1 MFNLFRYL
9 SMLVGCIGVFIAA
22 KGYDFGGVD
31 LGFLILLGVPVTKS
45 IQVTGQKVALST
57 MRPMAVQF
65 YQIVCLFA
73 FTTPFTLSVLGWD
86 MPRTWYLISMLGFPG
101 WGAVLYSVFFI
112 ILISW
117 RIQLAAVKQL
127 GPIAVGLYQVTQPVF
142 CFIFAHFLLGEP
154 IFPHQ
159 VLGGILVCIGLGI
172 FVYGQYL
179 AALKKEREA
188 ERARARE
195 NERIPDE
202 SPQPR
207 EDGDVMED
215 GRASENVRPRRK
227 NSRGVGLH
235 FASSVS
241 DM

>member
-1 MFNLFRYL
+1 
-9 SMLVGCIGVFIAA
+9 
-22 KGYDFGGVD
+22 
-31 LGFLILLGVPVTKS
+31 
-45 IQVTGQKVALST
+45 

-65 YQIVCLFA
+65 YQIISLCA

-86 MPRTWYLISMLGFPG
+86 MPRAWYLISSLGFPG

-142 CFIFAHFLLGEP
+142 CFIFAYFLLGEP

-159 VLGGILVCIGLGI
+159 VVGGVFVCMGLGI

-179 AALKKEREA
+179 TALKEREA
-188 ERARARE
+188 EQARARE
-195 NERIPDE
+195 NERVPDE

-207 EDGDVMED
+207 GEGDEAMEA
-215 GRASENVRPRRK
+215 GRAS
-227 NSRGVGLH
+227 
-235 FASSVS
+235 
-241 DM
+241 